1 MANLETSAQRGI
13 YKKKTEENGAV
24 LNTFLCGAI
33 GLFLSM
39 AVPYSGI
46 APFGISFLAR
56 ERRLS
61 VRTFLYFVVVCV
73 GVFVVCDGADATK
86 YIGAG
91 LIYLAVLFV
100 LERDVTLSV
109 IAAGIISGL
118 CVFFTG
124 FIVTYWTGFYFEN
137 LLLLVFDSCF
147 VFVGTLATAHIDKI
161 LRMENRR
168 MGEYDTRERIGIGFV
183 LVLLVL
189 GLKRFEIGS
198 DFSLMDMV
206 AAVTVLVV
214 AWSCGIAYST
224 GAGIVLGAACG
235 IDTNFFMPVL
245 GTFGLCGLISGALSK
260 YGKGGVIGGFVA
272 SGMVLSAYT
281 DGAMRAMLSVYEI
294 MAAAVIFGLLP
305 NKSVAWVKRLFCAER
320 AEKGDVTKL
329 KESLSIKLKSV
340 ASSFLE
346 MSETL
351 ERLSQGKGE
360 NNHDDIAVV
369 FDCAA
374 ERICKNCRKSDIC
387 WNKEAGVTY
396 KALVQMMQTMIER
409 GEVDMRDIDE
419 KFKGKC
425 FNLYRL
431 TAEINHQ
438 FDLQRMKCVWQS
450 KLDESR
456 TLMEE
461 QLVGVSEIMGRLSE
475 NVLTVNQES
484 GINAAD
490 LNRIFEKAGIRVK
503 NIDILEDGTGRY
515 KVVIILRSV
524 LWKDESRCGI
534 VKIMREVYGCEISV
548 RDVLFDE
555 GRFVR
560 VEFMEAEKFRVET
573 DFACKSMS
581 DCNGDNYRF
590 SHIGGGKYV
599 IALSDGMGTGS
610 RASQESQAML
620 ELLDSFLRAGFDSRM
635 AVKFI
640 NSVMLLKSE
649 ESTFVTFDICII
661 DLYTGMAEFIKT
673 GAEPSFVMRGSR
685 VDTVRAGSLPVGII
699 ADMEAKIS
707 KRKVEDG
714 MVIVMMSDGLET
726 RESGNLL
733 WVGDFIK
740 ETGDN
745 IRENNL
751 AERILRAAIEKNGG
765 KVKDDMTVLA
775 VKLKNAV

>member
-1 MANLETSAQRGI
+1 MANIETSARRMT
-13 YKKKTEENGAV
+13 YKKKNEESGAI
-24 LNTFLCGAI
+24 LNIFFCGVI

-46 APFGISFLAR
+46 APFGVSFLAQ

-61 VRTFLYFVVVCV
+61 VRTFFYFVVACA
-73 GVFVVCDGADATK
+73 GAFVVCDGADATK
-86 YIGAG
+86 YIGAE
-91 LIYLAVLFV
+91 LIYMAVLFV
-100 LERDVTLSV
+100 LERDITLSA

-124 FIVTYWTGFYFEN
+124 FIITYWTGFYFES
-137 LLLLVFDSCF
+137 LVLLVFDSCF
-147 VFVGTLATAHIDKI
+147 AFVGALATEHIDKI
-161 LRMENRR
+161 FSVENRHL
-168 MGEYDTRERIGIGFV
+168 GEYDIRERTGIGFV
-183 LVLLVL
+183 MVLLVL
-189 GLKRFEIGS
+189 GLKRFVIGS
-198 DFSLMDMV
+198 DFSLMDML
-206 AAVTVLVV
+206 AAVMVLVV
-214 AWSCGIAYST
+214 AWSCGLAYST
-224 GAGIVLGAACG
+224 AAGVILGAACG

-260 YGKGGVIGGFVA
+260 YGKGGVIAGFVVA
-272 SGMVLSAYT
+272 GMILSTYT
-281 DGAMRAMLSVYEI
+281 DGAMRAMLSIYEI
-294 MAAAVIFGLLP
+294 MAAAVIFALLP
-305 NKSVAWVKRLFCAER
+305 NKCAVGMKRLLCAENT
-320 AEKGDVTKL
+320 EKRDATKL
-329 KESLSIKLKSV
+329 KESLSIKLKSIA
-340 ASSFLE
+340 ASFAE

-351 ERLSQGKGE
+351 ERLSQRKE
-360 NNHDDIAVV
+360 VNNNDNIAVV

-396 KALVQMMQTMIER
+396 KALVQMMQTMAER
-409 GEVDMRDIDE
+409 GEIDMKDIDE

-425 FNLYRL
+425 FNLPRL

-461 QLVGVSEIMGRLSE
+461 QLVGVSEIMGKLSE
-475 NVLTVNQES
+475 EVRTTNNEPAITLEN
-484 GINAAD
+484 INAK
-490 LNRIFEKAGIRVK
+490 LEKAGIRVK
-503 NIDILEDGTGRY
+503 NVDVLEDGTGRY
-515 KVVIILRSV
+515 KVAIILRSA
-524 LWKDESRCGI
+524 LWKEATGSEIIG
-534 VKIMREVYGCEISV
+534 IMRGLYGCEISV
-548 RDVLFDE
+548 QDTLFDE

-560 VEFMEAEKFRVET
+560 VEFAEAEKFRVET

-649 ESTFVTFDICII
+649 EASFVTFDICII
-661 DLYTGMAEFIKT
+661 DLYTGVAEFIKT

-707 KRKVEDG
+707 TRKVEDG
-714 MVIVMMSDGLET
+714 TVIVMMSDGLEI
-726 RESGNLL
+726 RESGNLC
-733 WVGDFIK
+733 WIGDFIK
-740 ETGDN
+740 ENGGN
-745 IRENNL
+745 IKENNL
-751 AERILRAAIEKNGG
+751 AERILRAAIEKNDGT
-765 KVKDDMTVLA
+765 VKDDMTVLA
-775 VKLKNAV
+775 VRLKKAG